1 MRLHTSR
8 RTVRAAMSNTTVVR
22 TAVSHKAV
30 SRAAVS
36 YTAVRNTTNT
46 TITSQLG
53 VTQL

>member
-30 SRAAVS
+30 S